1 MPGFELIGKEEK
13 RELDNLMD
21 KSGILFRHGFDNLR
35 NGVYKTREFEKN
47 FSNQMNVQDALA
59 VTSGTAALLV
69 ALKAFGI
76 GQGDE
81 VITQSFT
88 FVATVEAIVESGA
101 KPIICDIDSTLNLDP
116 EALEA
121 KISNKTKAII
131 VVHMLGTPCNLNPII
146 KIAEK
151 NKVNLEFEA
160 SVCGGVPII
169 RSLKEGLI
177 ANKIKKV
184 FGIFNGT
191 SNYILSSMD
200 KENKSFNEVLKNA
213 QRLGYAE
220 SNPTSDLNGDDVAS
234 KLKILSS
241 LCFNSFLNKNIHV
254 EGIKD
259 IDKDDI
265 KYAKKLGYKI
275 KLLGYAELIGK
286 NIFQRVHPTLI
297 RNSSYVG
304 SIDGVLNAVIIDGNP
319 VGQSIIQGEG
329 AGPAATTSALI
340 SDISSILRGNI
351 KFPFSI
357 SNKERKNLN
366 FKDIS
371 ERFFSAYFR
380 FNVTDKP
387 GVLSNITQIFSR
399 NKVSIKRLVQDPN
412 KNKSSSSI
420 IIITHPSKDKSLNKI
435 IQTINKR
442 SYVKKRSKLIRID
455 DE

>member
-1 MPGFELIGKEEK
+1 MKKLNIAIVGLGNIGSYLYKYLKKNKKILSKKNNCIPHITYISARDKNRNRGFKINKKIWLNNYLEATKSNNVDLIVELIGGAEGPAKK
-13 RELDNLMD
+13 
-21 KSGILFRHGFDNLR
+21 
-35 NGVYKTREFEKN
+35 
-47 FSNQMNVQDALA
+47 
-59 VTSGTAALLV
+59 LV
-69 ALKAFGI
+69 FKALKNKKHVVTANKALI
-76 GQGDE
+76 AKYGD
-81 VITQSFT
+81 QLS
-88 FVATVEAIVESGA
+88 
-101 KPIICDIDSTLNLDP
+101 
-116 EALEA
+116 
-121 KISNKTKAII
+121 
-131 VVHMLGTPCNLNPII
+131 

-151 NKVNLEFEA
+151 NRVNLEFEA

-169 RSLKEGLI
+169 RSLKEGVI
-177 ANKIKKV
+177 ANKINKV

-200 KENKSFNEVLKNA
+200 KENKSFKEVLKNA
-213 QRLGYAE
+213 QKLGYAE

-265 KYAKKLGYKI
+265 NYAKRLGYKI

-366 FKDIS
+366 FKEIS

-380 FNVTDKP
+380 FNVIDKP
-387 GVLSNITQIFSR
+387 GVMSNITQIFSR

-420 IIITHPSKDKSLNKI
+420 IIITHPSKDKSLNRI

>member
-1 MPGFELIGKEEK
+1 MRKLNIAIIGLGNIGSYLFQYLKKNKRIISKKNNCIPNVIFVSAKNRNRNRGFKINNRIWLKNYLDATKNKNVDLIVELIGGAEGPAKK
-13 RELDNLMD
+13 
-21 KSGILFRHGFDNLR
+21 
-35 NGVYKTREFEKN
+35 
-47 FSNQMNVQDALA
+47 
-59 VTSGTAALLV
+59 LV
-69 ALKAFGI
+69 FNALKNKKHVVTANKALI
-76 GQGDE
+76 
-81 VITQSFT
+81 
-88 FVATVEAIVESGA
+88 A
-101 KPIICDIDSTLNLDP
+101 KYGNEL
-116 EALEA
+116 A
-121 KISNKTKAII
+121 
-131 VVHMLGTPCNLNPII
+131 

-177 ANKIKKV
+177 ANKIHKV
-184 FGIFNGT
+184 YGIFNGT

-200 KENKSFNEVLKNA
+200 KENKSFSDVLHKA
-213 QRLGYAE
+213 KKLGYAE
-220 SNPTSDLNGDDVAS
+220 SNPLSDLNGDDVSA

-241 LCFNSFLNKNIHV
+241 LCFNSFLNNNIHV

-265 KYAKKLGYKI
+265 SYAKKLGYKI

-286 NIFQRVHPTLI
+286 HIFQRVHPTLI
-297 RNSSYVG
+297 RKSSYVA
-304 SIDGVLNAVIIDGNP
+304 SIDGVLNAVIIDGIP

-366 FKDIS
+366 FRQIS
-371 ERFFSAYFR
+371 DRYFSAYFR
-380 FNVTDKP
+380 FNVIDKP
-387 GVLSNITQIFSR
+387 GVLSNITQIFSK
-399 NKVSIKRLVQDPN
+399 NNVSIKRLVQDPN
-412 KNKSSSSI
+412 KNKGSSSI

-435 IQTINKR
+435 IKIINRR

-455 DE
+455 EE